1 MARAIRQVPTF
12 ARRAL
17 AIACCPPALLIASPA
32 FAQQDGTVAHTAT
45 GQASEDDGRLDE
57 ILVTARRREE
67 ALQDVPVA
75 VSAFKADRISD
86 LQARDLSGLQYSVPN
101 LYLDKG
107 DASNAVIFIRGVG
120 QNDSL
125 AFADPGVGVYV
136 DDVFIART
144 QAAFLDLF
152 DVDRVEV
159 LRGPQGTLYG
169 RNTIGGAVKFVSTPP
184 PRDFEAYAEAGIG
197 NYGYY
202 NLQGRIGGPIA
213 GDALRA
219 KAAFTFTRREGYN
232 HNGFDGRDDGDV
244 RSFAGRGALAFEPSD
259 RFELLLSVDG
269 KIDRPDTSR
278 SPVLQTAI
286 TGATPVLVTYPAS
299 LDEYRVDTNANGLSD
314 LTAFGTSL
322 TARWYAS
329 DALTLE
335 SITAYRSMEFNLNLD
350 TDGSPLPILDILL
363 KQKEHQFSQELRLT
377 YDDKR
382 LLAVTAGLYYFHDR
396 DDSFSGVDNGAATIF
411 GFPVTD
417 FGFATSS
424 LADTLQTTDSYAA
437 YGDATLTPTPKL
449 SVSLGLRYTREK
461 RRSGRQFEN
470 FFDPAVSVIRDTPP
484 FLDGAGVPGVSVR
497 GDASFDAFTPKVSL
511 SYKPAEHAL
520 LYASVA
526 RGFKS
531 GGFDGRATTDFGFQ
545 PFRPEYVWSYE
556 GGAKTSWFDGRLV
569 ANAAFFYNN
578 YTDIQVTSFGADPV
592 SGVFVSLFT
601 NAAAAHSYGA
611 ELELAAQP
619 TKRVSLNASVGW
631 LHARYDEFN
640 ILIGTVASD
649 VSDRPLVNSPEWN
662 ASLGATYTVPI
673 SDTLNGVIHLDGAY
687 RSRIATEITA
697 SPILTQSDYALV
709 NASVGLRSA
718 NDRWEV
724 RAGVQNLTDHAVRTQ
739 GFNLADFPGVQVNFF
754 SAPRTYDLRLTYRY

>member
-1 MARAIRQVPTF
+1 MARAIRQMPQL
-12 ARRAL
+12 ARRVLAL
-17 AIACCPPALLIASPA
+17 ACCPPALVAASPA
-32 FAQQDGTVAHTAT
+32 PAQVGNLPDPA
-45 GQASEDDGRLDE
+45 GQVSGDDTRLDE
-57 ILVTARRREE
+57 IVVTARRREE
-67 ALQDVPVA
+67 SLQDVPVA
-75 VSAFKADRISD
+75 VSAFNADRISD
-86 LQARDLSGLQYSVPN
+86 LQAKDLSGLQYSVPN

-107 DASNAVIFIRGVG
+107 DASNAVIFIRGIG

-184 PRDFEAYAEAGIG
+184 PRELHAYAEAGIG

-213 GDALRA
+213 GDELRA

-232 HNGFDGRDDGDV
+232 HNSFDGRDDGDV

-269 KIDRPDTSR
+269 KIDRPDSSR
-278 SPVLQTAI
+278 SPVLQTSI
-286 TGATPVLVTYPAS
+286 TGATPAGLVTYPAS
-299 LDEYRVDTNANGLSD
+299 GDPYRVDTNASGLSD

-322 TARWYAS
+322 TARWHAS
-329 DALTLE
+329 DALTIE
-335 SITAYRSMEFNLNLD
+335 AITAYRSMEFNLNLD

-363 KQKEHQFSQELRLT
+363 KQKEHQFSQELRVT

-382 LLAVTAGLYYFHDR
+382 LLAFTGGLYYFHDR

-411 GFPVTD
+411 GFPVAD

-437 YGDATLTPTPKL
+437 YGDVTLTFSSKL
-449 SVSLGLRYTREK
+449 SVSAGLRYTHEK
-461 RRSGRQFEN
+461 RLSGRQFEN
-470 FFDPAVSVIRDTPP
+470 FFDPAVSVIRYTPP
-484 FLDGAGVPGVSVR
+484 FLDGVGVPGVPVH
-497 GDASFDAFTPKVSL
+497 GDASFGAFTPKISL
-511 SYKPAEHAL
+511 SYKPAEHAQ

-569 ANAAFFYNN
+569 VNAAFFYNN
-578 YTDIQVTSFGADPV
+578 YTDIQVTSFGADPI
-592 SGVFVSLFT
+592 SGIFVSLFT
-601 NAAAAHSYGA
+601 NAAKAHSYGA

-619 TKRVSLNASVGW
+619 TKRLSLNASAGW
-631 LHARYDEFN
+631 LHARYDAFD
-640 ILIGTVASD
+640 ILVGGVATD

-662 ASLGATYTVPI
+662 ASLGGTYTAPI
-673 SDTLNGVIHLDGAY
+673 SDTLNGVIHLDGVY
-687 RSRIATEITA
+687 RSRTATEITA
-697 SPILTQSDYALV
+697 SPILTQSDYALL
-709 NASVGLRSA
+709 NAFVGIKSVG
-718 NDRWEV
+718 NRWEL
-724 RAGVQNLTDHAVRTQ
+724 RAGVQNLTDHAVRRQ

-754 SAPRTYDLRLTYRY
+754 SAPRTYDLRLIYRY